1 MTPNI
6 VAAAMIK
13 VTTCDACIGFLLL
26 SNLRKPCT
34 NGFSFAHGFFQI
46 RSYNVAKYQAA
57 KILRKQPAYNRLS
70 LHSAFAELL
79 FSVPALQDI

>member
-26 SNLRKPCT
+26 SKLRKPCT
-34 NGFSFAHGFFQI
+34 NGFSFAHGFLQI
-46 RSYNVAKYQAA
+46 YSYDIAKYCAA
-57 KILRKQPAYNRLS
+57 RILGKQPAYNRLS

-79 FSVPALQDI
+79 FFVADFRDI

>member
-26 SNLRKPCT
+26 SKLRKPCT
-34 NGFSFAHGFFQI
+34 NGFSFAHGFLQI
-46 RSYNVAKYQAA
+46 CSYNIAKYQAA
-57 KILRKQPAYNRLS
+57 
-70 LHSAFAELL
+70 
-79 FSVPALQDI
+79 

>member
-26 SNLRKPCT
+26 SKLRKPCT

-46 RSYNVAKYQAA
+46 CSYNIAKYQAA
-57 KILRKQPAYNRLS
+57 KILRKQPAYNRLY
-70 LHSAFAELL
+70 LHSAFPELP
-79 FSVPALQDI
+79 FFVPGFRGI